1 MTDLEQLIRR
11 ELADERHAPQGW
23 TEPVRRIRRG
33 IRRRR
38 IRRYGTIAAAVTA
51 LAFAGTLLSPPEPA
65 PAPGPGGIAWADT
78 PATLPSLARTSP
90 RPDASPCAGSGFTAP
105 PWLDGTTTGAD
116 GTRTYTMLVPS
127 RHSGRCT
134 LSGTPPLIAD
144 GTAVPAGA
152 LVPRADGSRQPA
164 TVDPG
169 EPVRVDIAVTP
180 CPAGQPPPGRALA
193 VTIGTARV
201 AVPGIIEPGCGFA
214 VSPWYYQAPLRN
226 APLTVTM
233 TAPATV
239 RRGTTL
245 VYRVTISNAFP
256 QAFGLDPCPVYR
268 QSLGE
273 ARGTYRLN
281 CTTKT
286 IPRHSSQTYE
296 MRLDVPAST
305 PPGPA
310 RLSWMAATPDGT
322 VAIAD
327 LATGGVTVQ
336 VQQ

>member
-1 MTDLEQLIRR
+1 MDLEQLIRR

-38 IRRYGTIAAAVTA
+38 IRRYGTIAAALTA
-51 LAFAGTLLSPPEPA
+51 LTFAGTLLGPPA
-65 PAPGPGGIAWADT
+65 PAPGPGPGGIAWTDT
-78 PATLPSLARTSP
+78 PATLPSLARTGP

-134 LSGTPPLIAD
+134 LSGTPPLTAG
-144 GTAVPAGA
+144 GTAVPAGV
-152 LVPRADGSRQPA
+152 LEPRADGVRQPA

-169 EPVRVDIAVTP
+169 EAVRVDIAVIP
-180 CPAGQPPPGRALA
+180 CRAGEPSPGGALA
-193 VTIGTARV
+193 VSIGTARI
-201 AVPGIIEPGCGFA
+201 AVPGITAEPGCGFA
-214 VSPWYYQAPLRN
+214 VSPWYYQAPLLN
-226 APLTVTM
+226 APLTVAV

-245 VYRVTISNAFP
+245 VYRVTVTNAFP
-256 QAFGLDPCPVYR
+256 RAFGLDPCPVYR
-268 QSLGE
+268 QALGE
-273 ARGTYRLN
+273 ARSTYRLN
-281 CTTKT
+281 CTAKT

-310 RLSWMAATPDGT
+310 KLSWMAAMPDGT

-327 LATGGVTVQ
+327 HATGVTVQ